1 MRRFFTA
8 SLLLC
13 LLSGYSLLVSAVPA
27 KPGKITYRQPDG
39 IYVTVSIHGDE
50 FSHWYETE
58 DGKVLLHGS
67 DGALCYAMLDASGRA
82 VPSDVA
88 ATEVGERDARAADVA
103 LRQDRN
109 ALLKSIG
116 VKGAEARKAAAAAK
130 PGTIS
135 RSFSTEGVVNGLVI
149 LAEYQDVKFSEGH
162 TRDVYD
168 RLSNTPGYA
177 GEHASCS
184 VYDYFVAQSYGKFT
198 PHFDVVGPVTLPHE
212 MSYYG
217 ISELAPEMII
227 DACNEAKNTL
237 GTDFSKYDVNNDG
250 NVDFVFV
257 IYAGY
262 GESQGASYK
271 TVWPQKVDLTYASWN
286 TYDGLYL
293 SAAACSCE
301 LRGNEGASLD
311 GIGTFCHEFSHILG
325 LPDVYDTGTGGT
337 GFGMGCWDAMDRG
350 IYLDDSRTPA
360 GYTAMDKYSVGWIE
374 PKILSEPARDVRLEP
389 LSQAADAYFIVCES
403 DADEYYTLENRQ
415 NTGCDKALPGHGLII
430 SHVHYVP
437 SLWSSNRVNA
447 SSNEYEHISLV
458 AADNNKSTTTF
469 DGDPFPGAANV
480 TAFDGNTTPAMAWHT
495 TDVPADCPITNI
507 REENGVIIFDFKGNS
522 TGVESVSLDSK
533 VGIRAGKGR
542 LEIDNPE
549 GCVVTVSSVDGRKVS
564 RSASLRQSVSLC
576 RGIYV
581 VSGNGR
587 SEKIMIR

>member
-1 MRRFFTA
+1 MRRFITTA
-8 SLLLC
+8 LLLC
-13 LLSGYSLLVSAVPA
+13 LLSGYSLLMYAVPA
-27 KPGKITYRQPDG
+27 KPGKITFRQPDG
-39 IYVTVSIHGDE
+39 TCITVFVHGDE

-58 DGKVLLHGS
+58 EGTVLLNGH
-67 DGALCYAMLDASGRA
+67 DGALCYAMLDDSGRA
-82 VPSDVA
+82 VASGVA
-88 ATEVGERDARAADVA
+88 ASEAGKQDAKAAA
-103 LRQDRN
+103 LIKKQDKA

-116 VKGAEARKAAAAAK
+116 RKGVEARKAATATV

-135 RSFSTEGVVNGLVI
+135 RTFPTEGVVNGLVI

-168 RLSNTPGYA
+168 RLSNAPGYT
-177 GEHASCS
+177 GEYASCS

-271 TVWPQKVDLTYASWN
+271 TVWPQKVDLTYSSWN

-301 LRGNEGASLD
+301 LRGNEGTTLD

-325 LPDVYDTGTGGT
+325 LPDVYDTNTGGT
-337 GFGMGCWDAMDRG
+337 GFGMGSWDAMDRG
-350 IYLDDSRTPA
+350 IYLDESRTPA
-360 GYTAMDKYSVGWIE
+360 GYTAMDKYSVGWLE
-374 PKILSEPARDVRLEP
+374 PKILSEPTKNIRLEP
-389 LSQAADAYFIVCES
+389 LSETADAYFIVCES
-403 DADEYYTLENRQ
+403 NTDEYFTLENRQ

-430 SHVHYVP
+430 SQVHYVP

-469 DGDPFPGAANV
+469 EGDPFPGSANV
-480 TAFDGNTTPAMAWHT
+480 TEFTGETTPSMAWHT
-495 TDVPADCPITNI
+495 TDVPATCGITNI
-507 REENGVIIFDFKGNS
+507 REENGVIIFDFNGGT
-522 TGVESVSLDSK
+522 TGVKGITDGTMTDIRPGSGCLD
-533 VGIRAGKGR
+533 
-542 LEIDNPE
+542 IDNPK
-549 GCVVTVSSVDGRKVS
+549 GNIITVTSVDGREVS
-564 RSASLRQSVSLC
+564 RSASVNQHIVLG

-581 VSGNGR
+581 VRGDGR
-587 SEKIMIR
+587 SEKVLIR